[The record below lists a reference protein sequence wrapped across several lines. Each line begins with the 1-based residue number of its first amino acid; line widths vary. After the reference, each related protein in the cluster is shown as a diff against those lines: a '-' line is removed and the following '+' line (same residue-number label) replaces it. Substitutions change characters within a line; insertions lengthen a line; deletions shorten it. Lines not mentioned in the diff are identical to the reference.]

1 MTGMR
6 AIDAVARRIVSQI
19 RSCKVLRQSLPPS
32 RGIPSATSRRCA
44 KEVSAVLGTVALLA
58 VGVTP
63 APSAVADPVS
73 SLRDAVSSA
82 RSGTSCGPLR
92 YNATVERAAE
102 IINRSTDTYLNQEAR
117 RVPVADP
124 LEGLKDLGYHGTK
137 AYLLQGADKDSGI
150 AIKGALLEGYAAI
163 PDCSY
168 TEFGASMRRNEST
181 GYNLAS
187 LVLAG

>member
-1 MTGMR
+1 MLRRSLPPGGGM
-6 AIDAVARRIVSQI
+6 ASAVARRRAQ
-19 RSCKVLRQSLPPS
+19 
-32 RGIPSATSRRCA
+32 
-44 KEVSAVLGTVALLA
+44 EVSAVLGIVAVLA
-58 VGVTP
+58 VGVIA

-73 SLRDAVSSA
+73 NLKDAVSSA
-82 RSGTSCGPLR
+82 RSGSSCGPLR

-137 AYLLQGADKDSGI
+137 AYLLQGADKDSGV

-168 TEFGASMRRNEST
+168 TEFGASVRRNEST